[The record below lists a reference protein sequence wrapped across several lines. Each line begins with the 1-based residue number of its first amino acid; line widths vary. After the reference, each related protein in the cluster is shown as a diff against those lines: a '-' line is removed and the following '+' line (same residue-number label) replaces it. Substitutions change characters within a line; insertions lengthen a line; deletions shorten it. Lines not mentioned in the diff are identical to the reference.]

1 MTEKARK
8 RKPKPRKKLSSE
20 KPQYTVFISHS
31 SKDIWIAERM
41 LDLIERS
48 GADCRIDKRD
58 FEGGGDIWEQIKSAI
73 GDSQEAVILF
83 TPNSKDAQWIS
94 FEIGAAS
101 QAEIHVTPILYSVE
115 YKDLSIISGKIA
127 LDLNIGFNTKY
138 IEDLKKRIGTWKK
151 SKG

>member
-1 MTEKARK
+1 
-8 RKPKPRKKLSSE
+8 
-20 KPQYTVFISHS
+20 
-31 SKDIWIAERM
+31 M

-58 FEGGGDIWEQIKSAI
+58 FEAGGDIWKEINNAV
-73 GDSQEAVILF
+73 GESQEAVILF
-83 TPNSKDAQWIS
+83 TPNSKDTGWVS

-101 QAEIHVTPILYSVE
+101 QAGIHVTPILYSVE

-127 LDLNIGFNTKY
+127 LDLNTAFNIKY
-138 IEDLKKRIGTWKK
+138 ISDLKDRISTWKK